1 MRAMPSIT
9 GVAREFPRMPIPPF
23 CPWFHAAQ
31 FKPWQHVG
39 LNVAALDCLWSAS
52 GKRGLSHV
60 IGADPPPEKII
71 PSRLERPP
79 PMTPASLS
87 AAFAVGFMLMS
98 MLSGAITLRTQH
110 EMLRAVTL
118 MALVFAF
125 MMAIKAIRLLG
136 VELGL

>member
-1 MRAMPSIT
+1 
-9 GVAREFPRMPIPPF
+9 
-23 CPWFHAAQ
+23 
-31 FKPWQHVG
+31 
-39 LNVAALDCLWSAS
+39 
-52 GKRGLSHV
+52 
-60 IGADPPPEKII
+60 
-71 PSRLERPP
+71 
-79 PMTPASLS
+79 MTPASLS